1 MFGLQRKGRLAVAAA
16 ALAVG
21 VSLALAG
28 CSGGSGDSG
37 DQRRRGWRRR
47 EPVDHD
53 AARRTSATPYFDT
66 STKGATEAADEF
78 GGTLEEVGP
87 SEASPTSQVQYIQ
100 TAAQQGAGALIVSA
114 NDPEALCDALGEAS
128 DAGVK
133 VVTFDSDTNP
143 ECRDL
148 FINQASAEGIAKV
161 QVDLIA
167 EQIGDAGQ
175 IAILS
180 ASANATNQNA
190 WIETM
195 KEMLAADHPDIE
207 LVEVVYG
214 DDDDQTSFDK
224 TAALLQTYPELKG
237 IVSPTTVGIAAAA
250 RYLSTSE
257 YKGKVALTGLGT
269 PNQMREYVEDGTVT
283 RSPCGTR
290 KTSAT
295 SPRSPRRRS
304 SPATSPV
311 KRATHSRPASS
322 ATTRSAPTASCCSAT
337 RTSSTQENIGDFNFM
352 SRIDGNARSASCGP
366 GVSLLRMPRPRL
378 SQDGTLDAPA
388 SVRGVGGRPQPRVS
402 AAARPQCV
410 GGERGR
416 GVGIPHPQRNR
427 AGRDARLLDGGT
439 EPASSSPTSQPSSRP
454 PSARAP

>member
-1 MFGLQRKGRLAVAAA
+1 MMFGLQRRGRLAVAAA
-16 ALAVG
+16 ALTLG
-21 VSLALAG
+21 VSLVATG
-28 CSGGSGDSG
+28 CSGGAGDSG
-37 DQRRRGWRRR
+37 DGDGGDGGDVNLSITML
-47 EPVDHD
+47 PKNLGN
-53 AARRTSATPYFDT
+53 AYFDT

-87 SEASPTSQVQYIQ
+87 SDASPTSQVQYIQ

-114 NDPEALCDALGEAS
+114 NDPEAICDALGEAS

-133 VVTFDSDTNP
+133 IVTFDSDTNP
-143 ECRDL
+143 ECRDV
-148 FINQASAEGIAKV
+148 FINQATADGIAKV

-190 WIETM
+190 WIDTM
-195 KEMLAADHPDIE
+195 KELLAADHPDIE

-237 IVSPTTVGIAAAA
+237 IVSPTTVGISAAA

-283 RSPCGTR
+283 AFALWNPEDLGYLAAYAAQALIAGDITGEEGDTFEAG
-290 KTSAT
+290 KLGEYEVGADGVVLLGE
-295 SPRSPRRRS
+295 PYVFD
-304 SPATSPV
+304 A
-311 KRATHSRPASS
+311 
-322 ATTRSAPTASCCSAT
+322 
-337 RTSSTQENIGDFNFM
+337 ENIGDFDF
-352 SRIDGNARSASCGP
+352 
-366 GVSLLRMPRPRL
+366 
-378 SQDGTLDAPA
+378 
-388 SVRGVGGRPQPRVS
+388 
-402 AAARPQCV
+402 
-410 GGERGR
+410 
-416 GVGIPHPQRNR
+416 
-427 AGRDARLLDGGT
+427 
-439 EPASSSPTSQPSSRP
+439 
-454 PSARAP
+454 